1 MIWSRAA
8 NQVVVSW
15 GSKIPSSFDI
25 DMSFIPAEY
34 WDLIVADIIPTSGD
48 QFIHFPTGT
57 TTQWVRVHCK
67 GATEGCSIAELQ
79 AELGGSFLFF
89 RVVSGA
95 TGKSSCRMVKII
107 LLWFDKERG
116 PNFEGRSYA

>member
-1 MIWSRAA
+1 M
-8 NQVVVSW
+8 VSW
-15 GSKIPSSFDI
+15 GSKMPSSFDI

-34 WDLIVADIIPTSGD
+34 WDLLVADVIPTSGD

-79 AELGGSFLFF
+79 AEPGGFF
-89 RVVSGA
+89 SVVQGGFRSHKPSS
-95 TGKSSCRMVKII
+95 KSVCF
-107 LLWFDKERG
+107 FDKERG
-116 PNFEGRSYA
+116 TNFNGRP

>member
-1 MIWSRAA
+1 M
-8 NQVVVSW
+8 VSW
-15 GSKIPSSFDI
+15 GSKMPSSFDI

-34 WDLIVADIIPTSGD
+34 WDLLVADVIPTSGD

-79 AELGGSFLFF
+79 AEPGCSFLSF
-89 RVVSGA
+89 RVVSGLIQQ
-95 TGKSSCRMVKII
+95 KMV
-107 LLWFDKERG
+107 FCH
-116 PNFEGRSYA
+116 A

>member
-1 MIWSRAA
+1 M
-8 NQVVVSW
+8 SW

-95 TGKSSCRMVKII
+95 TGKSSCRMAPTSKG
-107 LLWFDKERG
+107 DHMHM
-116 PNFEGRSYA
+116 A